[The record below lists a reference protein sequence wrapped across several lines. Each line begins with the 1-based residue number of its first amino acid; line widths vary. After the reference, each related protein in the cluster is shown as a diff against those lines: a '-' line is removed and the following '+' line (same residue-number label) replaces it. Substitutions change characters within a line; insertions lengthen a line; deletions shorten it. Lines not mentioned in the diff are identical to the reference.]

1 MSKASSSRRSDDFDD
16 AVESAANAAG
26 EALTNINH
34 KLKAVGVD
42 TDVMKDAAKEQVS
55 DLQKLIADELKA
67 RPLRTLG
74 IAAGVGLLVGLL
86 ATR

>member
-1 MSKASSSRRSDDFDD
+1 MTKASSSRRSDDFND
-16 AVESAANAAG
+16 AVESAAD
-26 EALTNINH
+26 EALTNISG
-34 KLKAVGVD
+34 KLKSVGVD

-86 ATR
+86 AAR